1 MDIVSNCIKGT
12 RSPPSPCGFSHFFA
26 PQKLPPP
33 RFFDFRKNRSIFS
46 LFPIGISADCVAV
59 IRELIALR
67 LRGCGCR
74 RLPRSE
80 AQRGAPVWAG
90 AWRPLSHQAGH
101 ASQARSAAL
110 AAAQRK
116 KLAAIAA
123 YACGLMCVFIIV
135 SLCSSDPHDLGSRQL
150 DYRYSAR
157 RAPHAR
163 ANGGGADLPRHSERG
178 EGAKRPLYC
187 GGGERS
193 EGTPKT
199 GVFGSCCQKAIKGE
213 STGVLSPFFLGYGVM
228 CPLRQ
233 GQGKATPLDVLLHL

>member
-1 MDIVSNCIKGT
+1 MYQGDAIPPVPMRFFALFCSPKT
-12 RSPPSPCGFSHFFA
+12 TPPSLFRFSEKSFDFFA
-26 PQKLPPP
+26 FPYRHFGRLRSSHSGVDCSKAAGLRLPPTAP
-33 RFFDFRKNRSIFS
+33 
-46 LFPIGISADCVAV
+46 
-59 IRELIALR
+59 
-67 LRGCGCR
+67 
-74 RLPRSE
+74 
-80 AQRGAPVWAG
+80 QRGAAG
-90 AWRPLSHQAGH
+90 RACLGGSMATFVPSGGTRKPSEECSLGGCTEK
-101 ASQARSAAL
+101 
-110 AAAQRK
+110 K